1 MLPIGSGKRLR
12 EGFFGPRA
20 WEAARL
26 ACNSVRC
33 ARPNGNP
40 VTLGSGSDA
49 TMAGIVDSTSRGG
62 WPVSRAVQDM
72 FVLGVEHAPTKSDT
86 AAPDG
91 LTRIGLQDDIHRIGR
106 CSQPVLE

>member
-1 MLPIGSGKRLR
+1 MLPIDLEKRLR

-20 WEAARL
+20 WKQRGSPATRCGVAR
-26 ACNSVRC
+26 A
-33 ARPNGNP
+33 NGNQCD
-40 VTLGSGSDA
+40 TGFWQRCDDGW
-49 TMAGIVDSTSRGG
+49 IVDSTSRGG

-106 CSQPVLE
+106 CSQPVLK

>member
-1 MLPIGSGKRLR
+1 MLPIDLENACGRAFSVHVPGSS
-12 EGFFGPRA
+12 E
-20 WEAARL
+20 ARL
-26 ACNSVRC
+26 QLGAVCAAQREPCDTGFWQRC
-33 ARPNGNP
+33 DDGW
-40 VTLGSGSDA
+40 
-49 TMAGIVDSTSRGG
+49 IVDSTSRGG